1 MATARVSRNHVT
13 YAAALLLALLPL
25 AAGAADDFKARLAPV
40 PIDSTNSATTTGVGS
55 ATARLDGTTLKLN
68 GSFSGLHGP
77 ATIAQLH
84 GGVATGVRGPS
95 IADFTIPQA
104 PNGSFSAELE
114 LTAEQVDALRRGR
127 IYIQIHSSAAPDGN
141 LWGWLLP

>member
-1 MATARVSRNHVT
+1 MAIPRASQNHAWG
-13 YAAALLLALLPL
+13 AAALLLALLPL

-40 PIDSTNSATTTGVGS
+40 PIDSTNSAATTGVGS
-55 ATARLDGTTLKLN
+55 ANARLDGTTLKLN

-84 GGVATGVRGPS
+84 AGVATGVRGPA
-95 IADFTIPQA
+95 IADFTVAQVQS
-104 PNGSFSAELE
+104 GTFSAELK
-114 LTAEQVDALRRGR
+114 LTAEQAEALRRGR
-127 IYIQIHSSAAPDGN
+127 VYIQIHSSSAPDGN

>member
-1 MATARVSRNHVT
+1 MAIPRASHD
-13 YAAALLLALLPL
+13 YACGAAALLLALAPL
-25 AAGAADDFKARLAPV
+25 VAGAADDFKARLAPV

-84 GGVATGVRGPS
+84 DGVATGVRGPA
-95 IADFTIPQA
+95 IADFTVPQA
-104 PNGSFSAELE
+104 PSGSFTAELK
-114 LTAEQVDALRRGR
+114 LTAEQAEALRRGR
-127 IYIQIHSSAAPDGN
+127 IYVQIHSSSAPDGN